1 LCQVGCCSIGCLL
14 QHAYVRGC
22 ERESKH
28 AQTATH
34 CVCVCAEILI
44 TRSRTLL
51 QSASRVTIHVSGS
64 AALLFFYCVMLRD
77 VATTDVMVSSRVWQA
92 VAAWGVCCNTLTCV
106 CVCERVSTL
115 TLQHTVCVCA
125 EILST
130 RSWSSLQSASRVTIH
145 VSCSAALL
153 FFLMYDVAGCCNHG
167 CDGFKLREAGCCI
180 GCVCCNTLTCVGV
193 VEREP
198 ARSHFNTLCVCVCV
212 EILITRSC
220 SSLQSASRFIIH
232 VSGSAAP
239 LFFYGMMLRDV
250 ATTDVMVS
258 SWVRQVVAAWGVCC
272 NTLTCVCVRERAI
285 TLTLNTLCVCVL
297 RS

>member
-1 LCQVGCCSIGCLL
+1 MLIATICIQIHYPCVWQRCPAFFLWYDVAGCCNNGCYGFKLGEAGCCSMGCLL
-14 QHAYVRGC
+14 QHPHVRVC
-22 ERESKH
+22 ERESNH
-28 AQTATH
+28 TH
-34 CVCVCAEILI
+34 TEHTVCVCAEIMS
-44 TRSRTLL
+44 TRSCSLL

-153 FFLMYDVAGCCNHG
+153 FF
-167 CDGFKLREAGCCI
+167 
-180 GCVCCNTLTCVGV
+180 
-193 VEREP
+193 
-198 ARSHFNTLCVCVCV
+198 
-212 EILITRSC
+212 
-220 SSLQSASRFIIH
+220 
-232 VSGSAAP
+232 
-239 LFFYGMMLRDV
+239 
-250 ATTDVMVS
+250 
-258 SWVRQVVAAWGVCC
+258 
-272 NTLTCVCVRERAI
+272 
-285 TLTLNTLCVCVL
+285 
-297 RS
+297 